1 MNRTLSPFPRMF
13 IERYRLSVTLRV
25 IVLFLA
31 RKYQQTLDTSLG
43 THPTVFPSTT
53 TAAHDYAHFGSLLG
67 DLHTVP
73 VNSNDHSHQQ
83 SRTSRAASSTGRVQY
98 RCDNVGMGAFS
109 WQNAAMLQISAY
121 PPCLGTK

>member
-1 MNRTLSPFPRMF
+1 MNRTLSPFPRMC

-31 RKYQQTLDTSLG
+31 RKYQQTLDTSLE

-73 VNSNDHSHQQ
+73 VNSNYHT
-83 SRTSRAASSTGRVQY
+83 TSNPELHGLPAV
-98 RCDNVGMGAFS
+98 
-109 WQNAAMLQISAY
+109 
-121 PPCLGTK
+121 LGVCNIVVIM